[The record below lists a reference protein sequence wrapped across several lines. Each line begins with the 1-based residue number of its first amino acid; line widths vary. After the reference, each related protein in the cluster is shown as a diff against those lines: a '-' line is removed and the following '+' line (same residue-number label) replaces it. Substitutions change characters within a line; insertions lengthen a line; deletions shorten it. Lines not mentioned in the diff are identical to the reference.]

1 MPSRVYVIELARE
14 AGRRRDPRIPWV
26 YVGSSA
32 RDPETRFEQH
42 RGGNRS
48 ARLVKRF
55 ALRLRPDLYED
66 LGAFRGSRLA
76 REAELRRARELAECG
91 FVAHCDGTSYGRD
104 VADWSE
110 WDHARLEPVV
120 PPLDAAALDLAD
132 SAFKPLTAERAA
144 RLLHG
149 EYGFWVRDY
158 LDQDDPPPGYGLFPQ
173 VRLDV
178 LEDRLAEI
186 LPAEIEST
194 NKAEENETSVRNLG
208 RELPPT

>member
-1 MPSRVYVIELARE
+1 ELARE
-14 AGRRRDPRIPWV
+14 VGRRRDPRLPWV

-32 RDPETRFEQH
+32 RDPESRFEQH
-42 RGGNRS
+42 RSGYRS

-76 REAELRRARELAECG
+76 REAEVRRAQELADCG

-110 WDHARLEPVV
+110 WDAARLEPVLSH
-120 PPLDAAALDLAD
+120 LDAAALDLAD
-132 SAFKPLTAERAA
+132 AAFKPLGPEQGA

-149 EYGFWVRDY
+149 EYGFWVREY
-158 LDQDDPPPGYGLFPQ
+158 IDQEDPPPGYGLFPH

-178 LEDRLAEI
+178 IEDRLAEI
-186 LPAEIEST
+186 WPAEPLRSAAT
-194 NKAEENETSVRNLG
+194 
-208 RELPPT
+208 

>member
-14 AGRRRDPRIPWV
+14 AGRRRDPRLPWV

-32 RDPETRFEQH
+32 RDPERRFEQH
-42 RGGNRS
+42 RNGYRS

-76 REAELRRARELAECG
+76 RDAELGRARELADCG

-110 WDHARLEPVV
+110 WDAERLEPVISH
-120 PPLDAAALDLAD
+120 LDAAALDLAD
-132 SAFKPLTAERAA
+132 AAFKSLRPAEGA

-149 EYGFWVRDY
+149 EYGFWVREY
-158 LDQDDPPPGYGLFPQ
+158 IDQEDPPPGYGLFPH

-178 LEDRLAEI
+178 IEDRLAEI
-186 LPAEIEST
+186 WPAETGSIRQKER
-194 NKAEENETSVRNLG
+194 K
-208 RELPPT
+208 

>member
-14 AGRRRDPRIPWV
+14 AGRRRDPRLPWL

-32 RDPETRFEQH
+32 RDPERRFEQH
-42 RGGNRS
+42 RAGYRS

-66 LGAFRGSRLA
+66 LGAFPGSRTA
-76 REAELRRARELAECG
+76 REAELRRARELADCG

-110 WDHARLEPVV
+110 WDAARLEPVLSH
-120 PPLDAAALDLAD
+120 LDTAARDLAE
-132 SAFKPLTAERAA
+132 SAFKPLTADMAA

-158 LDQDDPPPGYGLFPQ
+158 IDQDDPPPGYGLFPHVQ
-173 VRLDV
+173 LDV
-178 LEDRLAEI
+178 LEERFAEI
-186 LPAEIEST
+186 CMKNDPAVGS
-194 NKAEENETSVRNLG
+194 ASG
-208 RELPPT
+208 

>member
-42 RGGNRS
+42 RNGYRS

-76 REAELRRARELAECG
+76 REGELRRARELADCG

-110 WDHARLEPVV
+110 WDAPRLEPVISH
-120 PPLDAAALDLAD
+120 LDAAALDLAGA
-132 SAFKPLTAERAA
+132 AFRPLTAERAA
-144 RLLHG
+144 HLLHG

-158 LDQDDPPPGYGLFPQ
+158 IDQDDPPPGYGLFPH
-173 VRLDV
+173 VRVDV
-178 LEDRLAEI
+178 LENRLIEI
-186 LPAEIEST
+186 WPPEIEAT
-194 NKAEENETSVRNLG
+194 NKGEEDEVSVRNLDAS
-208 RELPPT
+208 

>member
-1 MPSRVYVIELARE
+1 MPSRIYVIELARE

-32 RDPETRFEQH
+32 RVAETRFEQH
-42 RGGNRS
+42 RRGYKS

-76 REAELRRARELAECG
+76 REGELRRARELADCG

-110 WDHARLEPVV
+110 WDAARLEPVISH
-120 PPLDAAALDLAD
+120 LDAAALNLAE
-132 SAFKPLTAERAA
+132 SAFKPLDAERAA

-149 EYGFWVRDY
+149 EYGFWVKDY
-158 LDQDDPPPGYGLFPQ
+158 IDQDDPPPGYGLFPH
-173 VRLDV
+173 VC
-178 LEDRLAEI
+178 LEVIEKRVAEI
-186 LPAEIEST
+186 WPAEAESIHSRS
-194 NKAEENETSVRNLG
+194 A
-208 RELPPT
+208 

>member
-1 MPSRVYVIELARE
+1 MPSRVYVIELGRD
-14 AGRRRDPRIPWV
+14 AGRRRDPRIPWL

-32 RDPETRFEQH
+32 RDPKIRFEQH
-42 RGGNRS
+42 SSGYRS

-76 REAELRRARELAECG
+76 REAELRRARELADCG
-91 FVAHCDGTSYGRD
+91 FVAHCDGISYGRD
-104 VADWSE
+104 VADWGE
-110 WDHARLEPVV
+110 WDAARLEPVISYV
-120 PPLDAAALDLAD
+120 DTAALDLAD
-132 SAFKPLTAERAA
+132 SAFRPLTAEQAA

-158 LDQDDPPPGYGLFPQ
+158 IDQDDPPPGYGLFPH

-178 LEDRLAEI
+178 LENRLTQI
-186 LPAEIEST
+186 WPPEIEAS
-194 NKAEENETSVRNLG
+194 KGEEEQER
-208 RELPPT
+208 

>member
-32 RDPETRFEQH
+32 RDPESRFQQH
-42 RGGNRS
+42 RSGYRS

-66 LGAFRGSRLA
+66 LEAFRGSRLA
-76 REAELRRARELAECG
+76 RQAELRRARELADCG

-110 WDHARLEPVV
+110 WDAERLGPVLSH
-120 PPLDAAALDLAD
+120 LDAAALDLAD
-132 SAFKPLTAERAA
+132 SAFTVLRPEQGA

-149 EYGFWVRDY
+149 EYGFWIRDY
-158 LDQDDPPPGYGLFPQ
+158 IDQEDPPPAYGLFPH

-178 LEDRLAEI
+178 IEDRLAKIWPDLETARDI
-186 LPAEIEST
+186 IGAGGEHRESRT
-194 NKAEENETSVRNLG
+194 GT
-208 RELPPT
+208 

>member
-1 MPSRVYVIELARE
+1 VPAPSKQLAMPSRVYVIELARE

-42 RGGNRS
+42 RRGYKS
-48 ARLVKRF
+48 ARVVKRF
-55 ALRLRPDLYED
+55 ALRLRPDLFED

-76 REAELRRARELAECG
+76 RQGELRRARELADCG
-91 FVAHCDGTSYGRD
+91 FVAHCDGASYGRD

-110 WDHARLEPVV
+110 WDAARLEPVLSH
-120 PPLDAAALDLAD
+120 LDAAALDLAE
-132 SAFKPLTAERAA
+132 SAFKPLDAERAA

-158 LDQDDPPPGYGLFPQ
+158 IDQDDPPPGYGLFPH

-178 LEDRLAEI
+178 IEKRVAEI
-186 LPAEIEST
+186 WPAEVEPIHSRS
-194 NKAEENETSVRNLG
+194 A
-208 RELPPT
+208 

>member
-1 MPSRVYVIELARE
+1 MPSRVYVIELGRE

-42 RGGNRS
+42 QSGYKS

-66 LGAFRGSRLA
+66 LGAFPGSRKA
-76 REAELRRARELAECG
+76 RAAEFRRARELADCG

-110 WDHARLEPVV
+110 WDAERLEPVLSH
-120 PPLDAAALDLAD
+120 LDAAALDLAD
-132 SAFKPLTAERAA
+132 SAFKPLTAEQAA

-158 LDQDDPPPGYGLFPQ
+158 IDQDDPPPGYGLFPH
-173 VRLDV
+173 VRVDV
-178 LEDRLAEI
+178 LEDRLAKI
-186 LPAEIEST
+186 WPAEVGLVE
-194 NKAEENETSVRNLG
+194 
-208 RELPPT
+208 

>member
-1 MPSRVYVIELARE
+1 MPSHVYVIELGRDV
-14 AGRRRDPRIPWV
+14 GRRRDPRIPWV

-42 RGGNRS
+42 RRGYRS

-55 ALRLRPDLYED
+55 ALCLRPDLYED

-76 REAELRRARELAECG
+76 REGELRRARELADCG

-110 WDHARLEPVV
+110 WDAARLEPVLSH
-120 PPLDAAALDLAD
+120 LDAAALELAE
-132 SAFKPLTAERAA
+132 SAFKPLDADRAA

-149 EYGFWVRDY
+149 EYGFWVKDY
-158 LDQDDPPPGYGLFPQ
+158 IDQDDPPPGYGLFPH

-178 LEDRLAEI
+178 IEKRVAEI
-186 LPAEIEST
+186 WPAEVESIH
-194 NKAEENETSVRNLG
+194 
-208 RELPPT
+208 